1 MEMITYG
8 KLLTMLKK
16 TYKEQLRE
24 ADMFIRFNPW
34 IKNYTEGEDR

>member
-24 ADMFIRFNPW
+24 ADMFKRFNPW
-34 IKNYTEGEDR
+34 IKN